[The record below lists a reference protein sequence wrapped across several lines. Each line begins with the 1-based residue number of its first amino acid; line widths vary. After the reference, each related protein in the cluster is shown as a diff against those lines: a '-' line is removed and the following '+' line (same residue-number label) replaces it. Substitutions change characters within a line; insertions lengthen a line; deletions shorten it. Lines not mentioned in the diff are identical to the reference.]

1 MYSLHGTTTRLSLC
15 KVKKKKIL
23 LKINEAQEY
32 YEKKLQIKS
41 KKHFNKKSA

>member
-1 MYSLHGTTTRLSLC
+1 MAQQHDFHFVKL
-15 KVKKKKIL
+15 KKKNL